1 MGERLFGNA
10 TLIDSDNA
18 VMLGG
23 GLALL
28 SDGQSRSEIVVSD
41 PVSGQEERLVF
52 SKGNSWIPV
61 FHLIQV
67 IRELY
72 QADALEFHTTAP
84 EHPCEVCGGM
94 GMYEDE
100 DLNWRDC
107 TACLP

>member
-1 MGERLFGNA
+1 MGHRLFGNA
-10 TLIDSDNA
+10 TLIDSENA

-28 SDGQSRSEIVVSD
+28 SDGSSRSEIIVSD
-41 PVSGQEERLVF
+41 PGSGQEERLVF

-72 QADALEFHTTAP
+72 QSDELEFHTTAR
-84 EHPCEVCGGM
+84 EDPCELCGGT
-94 GMYEDE
+94 GMYEDGE
-100 DLNWRDC
+100 GNWRDC
-107 TACLP
+107 NHCAP

>member
-1 MGERLFGNA
+1 MGYRLFGNA

-28 SDGQSRSEIVVSD
+28 SDGQSRSEIVVKD
-41 PVSGQEERLVF
+41 PESGQEERLVF
-52 SKGNSWIPV
+52 RGGNRWIPV

-72 QADALEFHTTAP
+72 QSDELEFHSTSSN
-84 EHPCEVCGGM
+84 EPCAVCGGRR
-94 GMYEDE
+94 GNEDE
-100 DLNWRDC
+100 EGNWKSC
-107 TACLP
+107 PVCSG